1 MVKKFA
7 QKKGHPG
14 QAHAAVPRTR
24 VAPRVGRAVAIH
36 ERVRPSAP
44 SERLLDPGRDL
55 RNTAAVIGAGESLE
69 PAPPS
74 GLGGPAVHGILALG
88 LEKMVALGIALYLPR
103 HLGLADYGRYVFLVS
118 YLGFFQAL
126 PDAALEVVLVARLAW
141 RSGSRRKARS
151 AAI

>member
-1 MVKKFA
+1 M
-7 QKKGHPG
+7 
-14 QAHAAVPRTR
+14 PRNL
-24 VAPRVGRAVAIH
+24 
-36 ERVRPSAP
+36 SAP
-44 SERLLDPGRDL
+44 SARLPGSRLLDAGRDL

-126 PDAALEVVLVARLAW
+126 PDAALEVVLVPRLA
-141 RSGSRRKARS
+141 RPARRGG
-151 AAI
+151 